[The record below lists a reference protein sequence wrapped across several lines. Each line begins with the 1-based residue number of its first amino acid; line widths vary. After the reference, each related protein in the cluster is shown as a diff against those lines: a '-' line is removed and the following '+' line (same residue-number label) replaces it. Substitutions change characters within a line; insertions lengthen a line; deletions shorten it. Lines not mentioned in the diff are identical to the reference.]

1 MSIVAWRASREER
14 RQSANSNPAE
24 APSLFATAARG
35 PVEPRLGLALA
46 LGAFIIATAAAG
58 ALVFSH
64 GSQRPTAAVRGKA
77 APRADQRDQA
87 PGGAT
92 HASAPL
98 ELVAL
103 DHERDG
109 ETLTVRGVIRNP
121 ASGAEM
127 HHLTAVVSVF
137 DRNGGYLA
145 SGRAAVD
152 SLSLVPGGQSAF
164 AVSIFG
170 SDVGR
175 YRVSFQADDQPV
187 WHLDKRP
194 PPPVPVI
201 GTNQDG
207 HPRQAEAVGRAALPK
222 APAAASPPATTRSP
236 ECCPQPET
244 VLGAHA
250 PAVPVSSDSQ
260 TQPLPGSQAQAPS
273 NTLPQGAQGSQG
285 SQVFTGS
292 PASQDPQV
300 SQGAQASGEAF
311 RFKSG
316 IELINVT
323 ATVTDASGHFVPGLR
338 QEDFEVFEDDERQS
352 VTQFSADRV
361 PVSLGILLDTSQ
373 SMRGDKFE
381 AARAALD
388 RFLNDLTSPDDEFFL
403 TRFSTTPALL
413 QGWTNER
420 SRIGRALAGIVPR
433 GDTAMYDAI
442 VDALPLTHQARN
454 LKKALVIIS
463 DGNDNASN
471 KSMRDVQKIIR
482 ENEALMY
489 AVGIDCAGRS
499 AFKHTPPLMQRGP
512 FPPFPF
518 PMPPGGRGGWPPS
531 RPPGQNDYNRCTD
544 PVDTRALRALTDDSG
559 GRTEIVKDPRDL
571 NPATTGIADELSKQY
586 YLGYPSAGK
595 KDGRWHAIR
604 VEVRNKAYRVR
615 ARRGYVAS

>member
-14 RQSANSNPAE
+14 RQSADPGPAQ
-24 APSLFATAARG
+24 APSLFATASRE

-46 LGAFIIATAAAG
+46 LGAFIIATGAAA

-64 GSQRPTAAVRGKA
+64 GSQSPTTAARSKG
-77 APRADQRDQA
+77 APRAIPDQRVEQ
-87 PGGAT
+87 PGRAGS
-92 HASAPL
+92 ASAPL

-103 DHERDG
+103 DHEHNG

-121 ASGAEM
+121 GTGAEM
-127 HHLTAVVSVF
+127 RRLTAVVSVF

-145 SGRAAVD
+145 SGRAVVD
-152 SLSLVPGGQSAF
+152 SLTLVPGGQSAF
-164 AVSIFG
+164 AVSIVCPN
-170 SDVGR
+170 VGR

-187 WHLDKRP
+187 LHVDKRP
-194 PPPVPVI
+194 PPPVPAI
-201 GTNQDG
+201 GMNQDG
-207 HPRQAEAVGRAALPK
+207 LAFRGIAVGRAVPPRGTALGEHL
-222 APAAASPPATTRSP
+222 PAA
-236 ECCPQPET
+236 
-244 VLGAHA
+244 
-250 PAVPVSSDSQ
+250 PVSS
-260 TQPLPGSQAQAPS
+260 GSQAQVSPDSQARAPAS
-273 NTLPQGAQGSQG
+273 SEAQAPPSPQPSAQLEVAQIPQGSPVVQGPPATQESQVSQG
-285 SQVFTGS
+285 SQ
-292 PASQDPQV
+292 ASREA
-300 SQGAQASGEAF
+300 QGF

-338 QEDFEVFEDDERQS
+338 QEDFEVFEDDEPQS
-352 VTQFSADRV
+352 VAQFSADRV

-381 AARAALD
+381 SARAALD
-388 RFLNDLTSPDDEFFL
+388 RFLSDLASPDDEFFL

-420 SRIGRALAGIVPR
+420 SRIGKALAGIVPR

-442 VDALPLTHQARN
+442 VDALPLTHGARN
-454 LKKALVIIS
+454 MKKALVIIS
-463 DGNDNASN
+463 DGNDNSSSR
-471 KSMRDVQKIIR
+471 SMRDVQKIIR

-489 AVGIDCAGRS
+489 AVGIDCASRS
-499 AFKHTPPLMQRGP
+499 SFKRTPPLMQRGP

-518 PMPPGGRGGWPPS
+518 PVPPGGRGGWPPS
-531 RPPGQNDYNRCTD
+531 RPPAQNDYYRCND
-544 PVDTRALRALTDDSG
+544 PVDVRTLRALTDDSG